1 MDETRGKR
9 VAAALADFSSRP
21 PARGPGGDPEWP
33 VELFHRAAG
42 SVPAYREFLR
52 EHGADPAAVRTLA
65 DFGRLPAT
73 HAARNCR
80 RTRHRE
86 IMVEIK

>member
-1 MDETRGKR
+1 VRLAIGFRTDELKSGETAYFR
-9 VAAALADFSSRP
+9 LE
-21 PARGPGGDPEWP
+21 GDDL
-33 VELFHRAAG
+33 V
-42 SVPAYREFLR
+42 
-52 EHGADPAAVRTLA
+52 A

-73 HAARNCR
+73 HAARNCS